1 MMSNVS
7 RGLMVGLSFDSTLAF
22 SMGIQRIASLEAETT
37 GLQIGSLFMTIE
49 GYSVIDAFVFM
60 FIDSIIYYLLARYF
74 DQIIPKEYGLTQPW
88 YFLFTSAYW
97 RGEMIQRPHEMVES
111 KDEK

>member
-49 GYSVIDAFVFM
+49 GYSD
-60 FIDSIIYYLLARYF
+60 
-74 DQIIPKEYGLTQPW
+74 
-88 YFLFTSAYW
+88 
-97 RGEMIQRPHEMVES
+97 
-111 KDEK
+111 